1 MLVSREG
8 IPLFV
13 ILTTKLHQDWPP
25 NWFISSPLLEIFGGF
40 CHQQTLVSFAWFICE
55 GPSKVPQK
63 CWFQEVAMCRLGVV
77 GMLGDDYSIQI
88 NILMFGAFW
97 TDLLITKELGSP
109 KKSAPP
115 ELTAC
120 FPPHKK
126 WVLSEYPGRSFI
138 SAFQGADVNKID
150 AQHVHPMQLA
160 NSTCASVDLTNDR
173 DNSPYTTHV
182 WYNLPT
188 FGWFW

>member
-109 KKSAPP
+109 KKTSTPWAYSLLPP
-115 ELTAC
+115 QKNGFCRNIL
-120 FPPHKK
+120 
-126 WVLSEYPGRSFI
+126 VGLSSQPS
-138 SAFQGADVNKID
+138 QGADVNKID

-173 DNSPYTTHV
+173 DNSP
-182 WYNLPT
+182 
-188 FGWFW
+188 